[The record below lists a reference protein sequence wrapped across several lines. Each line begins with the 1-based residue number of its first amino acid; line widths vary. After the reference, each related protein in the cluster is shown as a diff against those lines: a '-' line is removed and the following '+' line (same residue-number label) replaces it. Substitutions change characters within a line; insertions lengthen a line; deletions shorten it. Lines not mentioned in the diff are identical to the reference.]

1 MKVLLRDKD
10 FVEKMEEKVKPFLT
24 NRINSGFFERIEGQP
39 IYYEHYEADD
49 KKGTVVIVHGFTEFI
64 RKLDEVMYYFLK
76 GGYSVWAIEQRG
88 HGSSYK
94 TATDP
99 DVVQIDDY
107 NDLIED
113 LHYMVVNL
121 VMKDCNDGLPRILYG
136 HSMGGAVS
144 ACFAERYPDIF
155 DRIILSSPMLRL
167 KTGKMPYR
175 AMYAFL
181 KGLIAAGKGREP
193 LPGSAPLGEEYV
205 YEDGCGTCRQRD
217 EFAYNLKRSDD
228 RYRACMPSCDTVMQ
242 FHLISEYAR
251 SKKNAQK
258 IKAKVLLL
266 QADDDTLVHPD
277 GGKYFMKNV
286 AFGRLI
292 RVKNSKHEIYDSTED
307 VLRKYWK
314 LIMDFCRGDI
324 L

>member
-121 VMKDCNDGLPRILYG
+121 GHEGLQRWSSQDIVWAFYG
-136 HSMGGAVS
+136 RSGVRMFCGAVS
-144 ACFAERYPDIF
+144 
-155 DRIILSSPMLRL
+155 
-167 KTGKMPYR
+167 G
-175 AMYAFL
+175 
-181 KGLIAAGKGREP
+181 
-193 LPGSAPLGEEYV
+193 
-205 YEDGCGTCRQRD
+205 
-217 EFAYNLKRSDD
+217 
-228 RYRACMPSCDTVMQ
+228 
-242 FHLISEYAR
+242 
-251 SKKNAQK
+251 
-258 IKAKVLLL
+258 
-266 QADDDTLVHPD
+266 
-277 GGKYFMKNV
+277 YF
-286 AFGRLI
+286 
-292 RVKNSKHEIYDSTED
+292 
-307 VLRKYWK
+307 
-314 LIMDFCRGDI
+314 
-324 L
+324 